1 MGLQCTHF
9 IFIDFHKQLQDMA
22 RGLLLRDDLCGHAC
36 TRALQLYG
44 FNHGTGTRYSVVW
57 CIMRLQY

>member
-1 MGLQCTHF
+1 
-9 IFIDFHKQLQDMA
+9 MA